1 MIREYLP
8 EGFSAEIHNSSRP
21 WLLKTLARRWFEEYQ
36 APAIHS
42 TGLPPIGST
51 TISDGGFEPD
61 RVDGIFLGLAFDTIG
76 VYTDLTSGYIG
87 NSGSGIVGIA
97 VARYPINA

>member
-1 MIREYLP
+1 MVTQDAGSSLVRGIRAP
-8 EGFSAEIHNSSRP
+8 SATQYGTS
-21 WLLKTLARRWFEEYQ
+21 
-36 APAIHS
+36 
-42 TGLPPIGST
+42 PIGST

-87 NSGSGIVGIA
+87 NSGSGIVAIA

>member
-8 EGFSAEIHNSSRP
+8 EGFSAGIHNSSRP
-21 WLLKTLARRWFEEYQ
+21 SFLKTLARRGFEEYQ

-76 VYTDLTSGYIG
+76 VYADLTSGYIG

-97 VARYPINA
+97 VTRYPINA